1 MTAQVDVGTS
11 AKTRV
16 VPGSAPGP
24 VVNVLLADG
33 DVAIIRALQPD
44 DHDALLELHR
54 RTDPDNLRLRFFT
67 ASRAAAERY
76 AEDLLTR
83 IDRVIALVAVR
94 RGVLIGVA
102 AAEPI
107 GSDAAEV
114 AFLVDPAA
122 HGLGIGTL
130 LLEHL
135 AAAARNR
142 GIDRFTAEVLAEN
155 APMIKVF
162 ADAGFGYRRTMESG
176 VISLELD
183 IVASA
188 NAVAAADAREC
199 RAEARSLAPLLRP
212 RSVAIAGIR
221 RDGTGVGHAV
231 LQSIIHGGY
240 TGAIRLVH
248 PQAPI
253 IDGIQA
259 DRDFAS
265 IGDPV
270 DLAIIA
276 VPAER
281 VLPVITEAAGAG
293 VRSAV
298 VLASGFSELG
308 ENGRALQ
315 HEMVRVARQYGMRII
330 GPNCLGVIIGDPD
343 LRLNATFVD
352 QLPPSGGLAVASQ
365 SGGVGIALIDAAT
378 RTGLGV
384 QSFISLG
391 NKADVSGN
399 DLLGAW
405 MEDERVT
412 AGALYLESF
421 GNPQKFARLARR
433 FTERKPLLAVIGGR
447 SAGGRRAGASHTA
460 AAAPPSVG
468 VQALFA
474 QAGVID
480 CRDLDE
486 LADTACLLQNQPL
499 PAGLRVGIVGNAGGL
514 GVLAADAAATNG
526 LLVPELSDGLRQ
538 RIAAGLGSGQQVM
551 AASSLG
557 NPVDLGAGITA
568 DGFTAAVG
576 AVAGSGEVDAVLI
589 ILAGTAVTDARAVLA
604 GLNGDGDRYGVT
616 DIGRPAEVPRLLVG
630 YGPGTEADPVAPVG
644 GQPRG
649 GAAAYVRLRSAGA
662 ALAAL
667 AHAARYRQWRDGG
680 DGGLRPVD
688 RKQAEQ
694 SRLVASQ
701 ELAAS
706 EQTGGWLPP
715 AAAGRLLEPYGV
727 PLMSGQ
733 VVYGVEET
741 VAAAA
746 RTGYPVVIK
755 AADPTVVHKTDRGLV
770 RTGLAGA
777 DEVREAAVAMIT
789 ELGDGPAGHDAL
801 LVQPQLDDGVELA
814 FGVVRDP
821 SFGPLVMVAAG
832 GVAIDVWSDRVF
844 LMPPFGPG
852 EAARA
857 IRRLRI
863 WPLLAGH
870 RGSAPADVA
879 GLEELL
885 LGLGTLCTDVPEL
898 AELDLNPVIAVP
910 AAAGRPA
917 RIACVDVKLRLADA
931 GPAGS
936 GEAPGL
942 SPS

>member
-1 MTAQVDVGTS
+1 MSQVDVTT
-11 AKTRV
+11 AETRV
-16 VPGSAPGP
+16 LPGP
-24 VVNVLLADG
+24 VVDVLLADG

-44 DHDALLELHR
+44 DHGALLDLHR
-54 RTDPDNLRLRFFT
+54 RTDADNLRLRFFT
-67 ASRAAAERY
+67 SSRTAAERY
-76 AEDLLTR
+76 AEELLTR

-94 RGVLIGVA
+94 RGALIGVA

-107 GSDAAEV
+107 GSDVAEV
-114 AFLVDPAA
+114 AFLVDTAA

-142 GIDRFTAEVLAEN
+142 GIDRFVAEVLAEN

-176 VISLELD
+176 VITLELD
-183 IVASA
+183 TVASA

-199 RAEARSLAPLLRP
+199 SAEARSLAPLLRP

-221 RDGTGVGHAV
+221 RDGSGVGHAV

-259 DRDFAS
+259 DPDFAS

-270 DLAIIA
+270 DLVITA

-281 VLPVITEAAGAG
+281 VLPVITEAAEAG

-308 ENGRALQ
+308 ESGRALQ
-315 HEMVRVARQYGMRII
+315 HEMVRIARRYGMRIV

-352 QLPPSGGLAVASQ
+352 QLPPAGGLAVASQ

-399 DLLGAW
+399 DLLAAW
-405 MEDERVT
+405 MDDERVT
-412 AGALYLESF
+412 AAALYLESF

-526 LLVPELSDGLRQ
+526 LLVPELSGELRS
-538 RIAAGLGSGQQVM
+538 RIAAGLGSGQQMM

-557 NPVDLGAGITA
+557 NPVDLGAGVTA
-568 DGFTAAVG
+568 DGFTKAVR
-576 AVAGSGEVDAVLI
+576 AVARSGEVDAVLI
-589 ILAGTAVTDARAVLA
+589 ILAGTAVTDARAVLT
-604 GLNGDGDRYGVT
+604 GLHGEEGGSGTVDEFGGADGVS
-616 DIGRPAEVPRLLVG
+616 AVPRVLVG
-630 YGPGTEADPVAPVG
+630 YGPGTEADPVAPAG
-644 GQPRG
+644 GQGRG
-649 GAAAYVRLRSAGA
+649 GGAAYVRLRSAGA

-667 AHAARYRQWRDGG
+667 AHAARYRKWQQGG
-680 DGGLRPVD
+680 DGALPPVD
-688 RKQAEQ
+688 RKQAEL
-694 SRLVASQ
+694 SRLIARQ

-706 EQTGGWLPP
+706 KAAGRGGWLVPV
-715 AAAGRLLEPYGV
+715 AASRLLESYGV
-727 PLMSGQ
+727 PLVTGH
-733 VVYGVEET
+733 VVGGIDEAVA
-741 VAAAA
+741 VAA
-746 RTGYPVVIK
+746 RIGYPVVIK

-770 RTGLAGA
+770 RTGLTGA
-777 DEVREAAVAMIT
+777 DEVRDAAAAMIT

-801 LVQPQLDDGVELA
+801 LIQPQLGGGVELA

-844 LMPPFGPG
+844 LMPPFGRS

-885 LGLGTLCTDVPEL
+885 LGLGRLSANVPEV

-910 AAAGRPA
+910 GTAGTPA
-917 RIACVDVKLRLADA
+917 RIACVDVKVRLAEA
-931 GPAGS
+931 GRTADS
-936 GEAPGL
+936 GAPGL